1 MTFPRLG
8 GLSVL
13 WDMDRYFCS
22 FDCHEHV
29 LLQGIWASEHLKR
42 GKKVGAIS
50 YDIGHFLQNAMINK
64 KKLIIFVVKEIIS
77 TI

>member
-1 MTFPRLG
+1 MEDG
-8 GLSVL
+8 DSVRHL
-13 WDMDRYFCS
+13 NIDSS

-64 KKLIIFVVKEIIS
+64 KNLLS
-77 TI
+77 L